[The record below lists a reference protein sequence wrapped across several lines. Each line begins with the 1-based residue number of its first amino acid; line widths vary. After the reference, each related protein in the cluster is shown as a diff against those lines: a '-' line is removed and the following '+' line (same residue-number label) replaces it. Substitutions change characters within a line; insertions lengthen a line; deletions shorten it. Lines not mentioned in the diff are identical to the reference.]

1 MRTTNL
7 RKVGGSVMLAV
18 PPAFL
23 ERLQLKPGN
32 TVGLAIANDGT
43 LVVHPNPQR
52 KYTLTELLD
61 ASEYGQPLTDEE
73 REWVD
78 APAVGKELL

>member
-1 MRTTNL
+1 MHTTKL

-23 ERLQLKPGN
+23 DQLHLQAGA
-32 TVGLAIANDGT
+32 TVGMAIADGC
-43 LVVHPNPQR
+43 LVVDPKPRQR
-52 KYTLTELLD
+52 YTLAELLA
-61 ASEYGQPLTDEE
+61 ASDYSQPQPDEE

-78 APAVGKELL
+78 APATGGELI

>member
-1 MRTTNL
+1 MYTTTM

-23 ERLQLKPGN
+23 EQLHLQVGS
-32 TVGLAIANDGT
+32 TVGVLVDGGR
-43 LVVHPNPQR
+43 LVIDPKPR
-52 KYTLTELLD
+52 PRYTLAELLA
-61 ASEYGQPLTDEE
+61 ASDYSQPQAPGE

-78 APAVGKELL
+78 APPVGRQLI

>member
-1 MRTTNL
+1 MHTTNL

-23 ERLQLKPGN
+23 DQLHLRVGA
-32 TVGLAIANDGT
+32 TVGLAVDNGC
-43 LVVHPNPQR
+43 LVVNPSPR
-52 KYTLTELLD
+52 PRYTLAELLA
-61 ASEYGQPLTDEE
+61 ASDYSQPHSDEE

-78 APAVGKELL
+78 APAVGGELL